1 MTQPDM
7 TAGAGKD
14 AAPAVDV
21 YGADYEHTLALGGA
35 WHGLQLCYH
44 PMSVDDI
51 FLKMITEHAFPVCE
65 FSLANYIMLQDEGAK
80 WLRALPVFT
89 NRNFRH
95 SALYVRQDS
104 PLTDPAQLR
113 GRTIGAEDYSM
124 TAAVWI
130 RGLLRDRHG
139 IDWREIGWC
148 CDPARR
154 RFPVPDTVKLT
165 AATADLEQMLID
177 GTIDALISFGPRDMR
192 RPRAERRLRHLIPS
206 VYDVER
212 TYHAETG
219 IYPISHCVVIREDIL
234 QTHAALPH
242 ALFAAYTASKQQ
254 AYARRL
260 GATMVPWG
268 KQHWADMFER
278 FGGDPLPYG
287 LTPDNRRVITTLID
301 YLADQQLIN
310 GKPDIDTLFLHVA
323 DAAGGSRS

>member
-1 MTQPDM
+1 MM
-7 TAGAGKD
+7 RAGAHP
-14 AAPAVDV
+14 APAAGGTGAPLIEVC
-21 YGADYEHTLALGGA
+21 GADYEHTLALGGV

-65 FSLANYIMLQDEGAK
+65 FSLANYIMLQDAGAK

-95 SALYVRQDS
+95 SALYVRRDS
-104 PLTDPAQLR
+104 PLTDPAQLQ

-130 RGLLRDRHG
+130 RGLLRDRYG

-154 RFPVPDTVKLT
+154 RFPVPDAVNLT
-165 AATADLEQMLID
+165 SATGDLEQMLID
-177 GTIDALISFGPRDMR
+177 GTIDALISFGPREKR
-192 RPRAERRLRHLIPS
+192 QLRHLIPS
-206 VYDVER
+206 VYDAER
-212 TYHAETG
+212 AYHAETG
-219 IYPISHCVVIREDIL
+219 IYPISHCVVIREDVL
-234 QTHAALPH
+234 QAHPALPH
-242 ALFAAYTASKQQ
+242 ALFEAYTASKQQ
-254 AYARRL
+254 AYTRRL

-268 KQHWADMFER
+268 KQHWAEMFER

-287 LTPDNRRVITTLID
+287 LTADNRRVIEKLID

-310 GKPDIDTLFLHVA
+310 GRPNIDTLFLPVA
-323 DAAGGSRS
+323 DAAGGSRP